1 MENNLVLSEKIT
13 LFSCDKC
20 TKKFKMKGSLKR
32 HQLEKHTIKNVRLQ
46 TRIIISKNKL
56 LKTKVILLQ
65 EQVKFYKQLINF
77 YTSHFNSRN
86 FNNTSSF
93 FYNTP
98 PLNEINHHNNNLPIT
113 NYPNH
118 QNSHQVQDIQQEII
132 SPSLFPHEGHSSSQ
146 N

>member
-20 TKKFKMKGSLKR
+20 TKNFKMKGSLKR

-65 EQVKFYKQLINF
+65 EQVKLYIQLINF
-77 YTSHFNSRN
+77 YSSHFISRK
-86 FNNTSSF
+86 FNTSSF

-98 PLNEINHHNNNLPIT
+98 FNEINHHNNNLLRM

-118 QNSHQVQDIQQEII
+118 QNGHQVQEIQQEII
-132 SPSLFPHEGHSSSQ
+132 TSSSFPHEGHSSSQ